1 MAWTKKQLQ
10 TAHKAAWHYTQTIDA
25 GETSDVLAVSAGST
39 CTIVCKPAAGATG
52 TVQTTK
58 GPVPASG
65 DFLDWEPGGVTDDT
79 ERTFYGSL
87 TGVKFTAADDS
98 VTVEVVVA

>member
-1 MAWTKKQLQ
+1 MAWTKTQLQ
-10 TAHKAAWHYTQTIDA
+10 TAHKAVWHYTQTVTA
-25 GETSDVLAVSAGST
+25 GNTSDVLTVSGGST

-65 DFLDWEPGGVTDDT
+65 DFLDWEPGGVTSDT
-79 ERTFYGSL
+79 ERTFFGAI
-87 TGVKFTAADDS
+87 TGIKFSAAAGS